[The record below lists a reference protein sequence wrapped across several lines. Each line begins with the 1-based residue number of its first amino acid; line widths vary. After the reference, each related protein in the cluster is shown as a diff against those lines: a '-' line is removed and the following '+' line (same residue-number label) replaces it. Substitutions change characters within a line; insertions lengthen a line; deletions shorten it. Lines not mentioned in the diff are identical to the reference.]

1 MKNATCY
8 LHGLDLR
15 PTLCHDCARAA
26 SAPVEA
32 TPPTRILRLTDT
44 TFQAMER
51 TIDSQGRINFR
62 LRRPIERP
70 VSSDPWAYA

>member
-8 LHGLDLR
+8 LHGRDLR

-32 TPPTRILRLTDT
+32 VPPTRTLRLTDDD
-44 TFQAMER
+44 FNALER
-51 TIDSQGRINFR
+51 TYDHQGKIAFR
-62 LRRPIERP
+62 ARRPLVRP
-70 VSSDPWAYA
+70 VSSDPWAA